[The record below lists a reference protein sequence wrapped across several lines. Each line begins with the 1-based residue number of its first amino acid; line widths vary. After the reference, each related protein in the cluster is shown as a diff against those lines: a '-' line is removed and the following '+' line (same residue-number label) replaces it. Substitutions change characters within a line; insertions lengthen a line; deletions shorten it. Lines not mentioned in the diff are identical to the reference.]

1 MSLSLPATAIS
12 FDLYSSCPFEAVEF
26 LGPQS
31 DENEGAK
38 FDDSAL
44 SGPAVVPPVYF
55 DHFGPDGR
63 LLARLDYFDSIAA
76 GFPAPCIEQSPLV
89 LVWLDV

>member
-12 FDLYSSCPFEAVEF
+12 FDLYSSCPFESASV

-31 DENEGAK
+31 DVNEGVL

-44 SGPAVVPPVYF
+44 SGPSVAPPYF

-63 LLARLDYFDSIAA
+63 LVARLDYFDSIAA
-76 GFPAPCIEQSPLV
+76 GFTVPAADNPPLE